1 MPIDRSLAKVQFTPE
16 NIDLFSDQ
24 LNGMLPADLVSLI
37 ESRPLDEQEIIFDAL
52 SPTKALHT
60 FEYLPVW
67 VQEDLLKDMPPKKV
81 ALLLNALA
89 PDDRTKL
96 LENLPDEQKNLLIK
110 YLSPEEKTLTLK
122 LLGYPEN
129 SVGRLMTPDYIAV
142 KMDWSVDQVLNYIR
156 VKGTDSETIN
166 VVYAI
171 DDYGKLIDDFRIRQI
186 LLAPLDSLVSDLADF
201 KFVALHVDDNYENA
215 VNAFRKNDRV
225 ALPVID
231 SRDNLLG
238 IVTLDDILQV
248 SVESDTEDFQ
258 NVGGVSALE
267 EPYMETPF
275 LELMRKRAGW
285 LTVLFL
291 GEMLT
296 ASAMGF
302 FEHEISRA
310 VVLALFIPLIISSGG
325 NSGSQA
331 STLVIRAMALGEVS
345 LKDGFRII
353 RREIF
358 SGLFLGSILGT
369 IGFFRVLTWGRYFH
383 SYGEHYVLIAF
394 TIFFTLVGVV
404 LWGTIIGA
412 LLPLFLKR
420 MGADPAV
427 SSAPFVATIVDVT
440 GLIIYFT
447 IASLVLSGT
456 LL

>member
-1 MPIDRSLAKVQFTPE
+1 MTAHHSLTDTEFTPE

-24 LNGMLPADLVSLI
+24 LNALLPGDLVELI
-37 ESRPLDEQEIIFDAL
+37 ESRQLDEQKIIFDTLSPAKAL
-52 SPTKALHT
+52 ST

-81 ALLLNALA
+81 AILLNALA

-96 LENLPDEQKNLLIK
+96 LENLPTEQKNLLIK
-110 YLSPEEKTLTLK
+110 YLSPEERTLALR
-122 LLGYPEN
+122 LLGYPED

-142 KMDWSVDQVLNYIR
+142 KMDWTVRQVLDYIR
-156 VKGTDSETIN
+156 SKGWDSETIN

-186 LLAPLDSLVSDLADF
+186 LLAPLDSYVSDIADF
-201 KFVALHVDDNYENA
+201 KFIALNVDDTTETA
-215 VNAFRKNDRV
+215 VNTFRKNDRV

-231 SRDNLLG
+231 SRDHLLG

-258 NVGGVSALE
+258 NVGGMSALV

-275 LELMRKRAGW
+275 LMLMRKRAGW

-296 ASAMGF
+296 ASAMAF
-302 FEHEISRA
+302 FENEISKA
-310 VVLALFIPLIISSGG
+310 VMLALFIPLIISSGG

-331 STLVIRAMALGEVS
+331 STLVIRAMALGEIT
-345 LKDGFRII
+345 LKDWWRIM

-358 SGLFLGSILGT
+358 SGLFLGVVLGS
-369 IGFFRVLTWGRYFH
+369 IGFIRVLTWGSFFN
-383 SYGEHYVLIAF
+383 SYGEHYLMVAF
-394 TIFFTLVGVV
+394 TIFFTLIGVV
-404 LWGTIIGA
+404 MWGSLIGA
-412 LLPLFLKR
+412 LLPLLLKR
-420 MGADPAV
+420 LGFDPAV

-440 GLIIYFT
+440 GLIIYFS
-447 IASLVLSGT
+447 IASMVLRGT

>member
-1 MPIDRSLAKVQFTPE
+1 MTIHHSLLKIEFTPD

-24 LNGMLPADLVSLI
+24 LNGLLPGDLVQLI
-37 ESRPLDEQEIIFDAL
+37 ESRELDEQQIIFDAL
-52 SPTKALHT
+52 SQTKSLNT

-67 VQEDLLKDMPPKKV
+67 VQEDLIKDMPPKKV
-81 ALLLNALA
+81 AVLLNALA

-96 LENLPDEQKNLLIK
+96 LENLHTEQKNLLIK
-110 YLSPEEKTLTLK
+110 YLSPEEKALTLK
-122 LLGYPEN
+122 LLGYPED

-142 KMDWSVDQVLNYIR
+142 RMDWKVRQVLDYIR
-156 VKGTDSETIN
+156 SKGWDSETIN

-186 LLAPLDSLVSDLADF
+186 LLAPLDSFVSDIADF
-201 KFVALHVDDNYENA
+201 KFTALNVDDKTETAINT
-215 VNAFRKNDRV
+215 FRKNDRV

-231 SRDNLLG
+231 AKDHLLG

-258 NVGGVSALE
+258 NVAGMSPLV

-275 LELMRKRAGW
+275 LTLMRKRAGW
-285 LTVLFL
+285 LTVLFF

-296 ASAMGF
+296 ASAMGYY
-302 FEHEISRA
+302 EHEISKA
-310 VVLALFIPLIISSGG
+310 VMLALFIPLIISSGG

-331 STLVIRAMALGEVS
+331 STLVIRAMALGEIT
-345 LKDGFRII
+345 LKDWWRIM

-358 SGLFLGSILGT
+358 SGLFLGIVLGT
-369 IGFFRVLTWGRYFH
+369 IGFFRVLTWGSFFN
-383 SYGEHYVLIAF
+383 SYGEHYLMVSF
-394 TIFFTLVGVV
+394 TIFFTLIGVV
-404 LWGTIIGA
+404 MWGSLIGA
-412 LLPLFLKR
+412 LLPLLLKR
-420 MGADPAV
+420 LGFDPAV

-440 GLIIYFT
+440 GLVIYFS
-447 IASLVLSGT
+447 IASTVLRGT

>member
-1 MPIDRSLAKVQFTPE
+1 MSIHHSFTHVEFTPE
-16 NIDLFSDQ
+16 TVDLYSDQ
-24 LNGMLPADLVSLI
+24 LNSMLPSDLVALI
-37 ESRPLDEQEIIFDAL
+37 ESRDLDQQEVIFDAL
-52 SPTKALHT
+52 SPSKALHT

-67 VQEDLLKDMPPKKV
+67 IQEDLLKDMPPKKV
-81 ALLLNALA
+81 ATLLNALA

-96 LENLPDEQKNLLIK
+96 LENLPDEQKNFLIK

-129 SVGRLMTPDYIAV
+129 SVGRLMTPDYISV
-142 KMDWSVDQVLNYIR
+142 KMDWTIKQVLDYIR
-156 VKGTDSETIN
+156 SKGWDSETIN

-186 LLAPLDSLVSDLADF
+186 LLAPLDTLVSDIADYQF
-201 KFVALHVDDNYENA
+201 IALNVDDDWETA
-215 VNAFRKNDRV
+215 VNTFRKNDRV

-231 SRDNLLG
+231 SKNHLLG

-258 NVGGVSALE
+258 NVGGVAALE

-275 LELMRKRAGW
+275 LDLMRKRAGW

-296 ASAMGF
+296 ASAMGY

-331 STLVIRAMALGEVS
+331 STLVIRAMALGEIS
-345 LKDGFRII
+345 LKDAFRVI

-358 SGLFLGSILGT
+358 SGLFLGIVLGL
-369 IGFFRVLTWGRYFH
+369 IGFVRVITWGHYFY
-383 SYGEHYVLIAF
+383 SYGDHYLMVAF
-394 TIFFTLVGVV
+394 TILFTLIGVV
-404 LWGTIIGA
+404 MWGSIIGA
-412 LLPLFLKR
+412 LLPLILKKL
-420 MGADPAV
+420 GFDPAV

-447 IASLVLSGT
+447 IASLVLSGS